1 MSAGYSGK
9 GKAHSKNIT
18 NILQKGDTVDY
29 SVITDEDKQQSF
41 HVGSDF
47 RERGSYSVP
56 CLMFSITG
64 SQQDKEHG
72 ILGCKHYQR
81 GAKLQAHCCGK
92 WFTCRFCHDEVS
104 NHNIVRWAWLEPD
117 FHAFE
122 LSNTFP
128 ISVL

>member
-1 MSAGYSGK
+1 MSAGYNGK
-9 GKAHSKNIT
+9 GKSHSKNIT

-41 HVGSDF
+41 HVRVISGEPRFRNRFLTLRSSD
-47 RERGSYSVP
+47 P
-56 CLMFSITG
+56 FS
-64 SQQDKEHG
+64 QDKEHG

-104 NHNIVRWAWLEPD
+104 NHNIVR
-117 FHAFE
+117 
-122 LSNTFP
+122 
-128 ISVL
+128 